1 MASRNVHSKDLHIYY
16 STEVMANG
24 KSAQSV
30 YMYTAL
36 VIDRTRFQLYFQYGS
51 GLRSAGLRIR
61 RTAAQRRYKVEA
73 RLHCEK

>member
-36 VIDRTRFQLYFQYGS
+36 VIDRTRFSFIS
-51 GLRSAGLRIR
+51 NMDPAPLRGDPDPQHSVG
-61 RTAAQRRYKVEA
+61 KVEA